1 MYASLHLNLMD
12 ADSVIDALERGAR
25 ANLTSRVRVGSCDVI
40 GPISPDQRER
50 AEQAGDRWLIAT
62 GDLHDNPVHMARVVQ
77 AAGMT
82 EPDEPPAAHLTLHE
96 VIHGENLVDGLD
108 LSYRALAR
116 VANLKALFPDHVHT
130 LLANHE
136 LSQIA
141 GAGIVK
147 DGVPVVQLFNDGV
160 RRVFGADSPRI
171 DAAIGSFVRSMPVA
185 LRVRGAGAGGRDL
198 LCLHSLPSPEL
209 MDRFDPAVLDRPL
222 IDEDYAPR
230 RGSASLIVWG
240 RGHRAADL
248 TALGTSMNAGTFILG
263 HEKAPDGCTLLEPNT
278 LILNSDHERGMTVR
292 VDLSVANAAA
302 DLARACEPL
311 A

>member
-25 ANLTSRVRVGSCDVI
+25 ANLESKVRRGSCDVI
-40 GPISPDQRER
+40 GPFVGD
-50 AEQAGDRWLIAT
+50 AGVDADRWLVAT
-62 GDLHDNPVHMARVVQ
+62 GDLHDNPVHLARVVQ
-77 AAGMT
+77 LAAMT
-82 EPDEPPAAHLTLHE
+82 DPDEPPTAHLTLHE

-116 VANLKALFPDHVHT
+116 IANLKALFPEHVHT

-160 RRVFGADSPRI
+160 RRVFGPRAADV
-171 DAAIGSFVRSMPVA
+171 DAAIATFVRSMAVA
-185 LRVRGAGAGGRDL
+185 LRVRGAGAGGGDL

-209 MDRFDPAVLDRPL
+209 MDRFDPGVLDRAL
-222 IDEDYAPR
+222 SEEDYAPR

-240 RGHRAADL
+240 RGHRAQDL
-248 TALGTSMNAGTFILG
+248 TKLGTAMNAGTFVLG
-263 HEKAPDGCTLLEPNT
+263 HEKAPEGFTLLEPNT
-278 LILNSDHERGMTVR
+278 LILNSDHDRGVTVR
-292 VDLSVANAAA
+292 IDLSRANAAS
-302 DLARACEPL
+302 DLSRACEAL
-311 A
+311 S

>member
-1 MYASLHLNLMD
+1 VYASLHLNLMD

-40 GPISPDQRER
+40 GPIPIDAIEQAER
-50 AEQAGDRWLIAT
+50 AGDRWLVAT
-62 GDLHDNPVHMARVVQ
+62 GDLHDNPAHMARVVQ
-77 AAGMT
+77 AAGMS
-82 EPDEPPAAHLTLHE
+82 EPDEQPGAHLTLHE

-116 VANLKALFPDHVHT
+116 IANLKALFPEHVHT

-160 RRVFGADSPRI
+160 RRVFGPRAADV
-171 DAAIGSFVRSMPVA
+171 DAAIGTFVRSMPVA
-185 LRVRGAGAGGRDL
+185 LRVRGAGAGGGDL

-209 MDRFDPAVLDRPL
+209 MDRFDPGVLDRAL
-222 IDEDYAPR
+222 SDEDYAPR

-240 RGHRAADL
+240 RGHRAQDL
-248 TALGTSMNAGTFILG
+248 TKLGAAMNAGTFVLG
-263 HEKAPDGCTLLEPNT
+263 HEKAPEGFTLLEPNT
-278 LILNSDHERGMTVR
+278 LILNSDHDRGVTVR
-292 VDLSVANAAA
+292 IDLSRANAAS
-302 DLARACEPL
+302 DLSRACEAL
-311 A
+311 S